1 MSDDINNPSFKKSLS
16 VTEMY
21 KNWYI
26 DYASYVI
33 LERAIPRYEDG
44 LKPVQRRILHYLN
57 NMHDGR
63 FHKVANVIGHT
74 MQYHPHGDA
83 AINDALVALGQKDLM
98 VETQGNWGD
107 VRTGDRAAAARY
119 IETRLTKF
127 AKETSF
133 NKKITTWVDSYDG
146 RNKEPEILPVKFPIL
161 LYQGAE
167 GIAVGLST
175 KILPHNFNEIV
186 KAMISYLKGRSFTLF
201 PDFNV
206 GGYIDVDSYNK
217 GSRGGKIRSRAN
229 IEIIDKNTLV
239 IRSVP
244 YGITTMSLIDSIIK
258 ANEKGKIKVKSI
270 EDNTSENVEIF
281 IHLIKGTSPDMTI
294 DGLYAFTNC
303 EVSISPN
310 CCVIVDNVPMFISVN
325 KLLRLSTDYFIK
337 VFKMEL
343 EHKLNTLL
351 DNWHN
356 QSLEIIFISNRIY
369 RKIEKLSDWDS
380 ILLTI
385 KESLLPFT
393 KDLKKEISEEDIVR
407 LTDLKIK
414 RISKYDLDKAKDNI
428 LRIEEEIKL
437 VKYNIKH
444 LVEYAIQYYEKLIE
458 EYGQGKERKTTIQKF
473 DTISARRVAIAN
485 KKLYINRKDGFIGY
499 DIKNEEFI
507 SECSELDNII
517 IFLKNGTY
525 LITSI
530 DSKKYVGDDILHA
543 AVWKKNDEHMVY
555 NYVYEDSKTG
565 WSYVKRFTITAAIKD
580 RIYSLTKNEDQ
591 SKVLYLTANP
601 NSEAEVV
608 GIDLD
613 MRSKARIKNLKYD
626 FSILDI
632 KSKNSKGNI
641 LTKYKIRKIQ
651 QFSKGES
658 TLGGKKVWLDE
669 SVGRLNFESRGLF
682 LGEFDSN
689 DMLLCVKKNGT
700 YSLLPIDLNI
710 RFKLDEISV
719 IEKFSSDSIISCL
732 YYDSVTKTNYIKRF
746 QIETTTQN
754 KEFPFLNDGR
764 GTKLLLVT
772 SKINSIFKFNY
783 HSKTGSKKTKTI
795 DVDSFVLVKGWKAI
809 GNKVNPYKRM
819 SAFEIIEGQEKEV
832 VQDEKVGS
840 DIENNKD
847 GDTLNLFE

>member
-1 MSDDINNPSFKKSLS
+1 MKKS
-16 VTEMY
+16 Y
-21 KNWYI
+21 K
-26 DYASYVI
+26 
-33 LERAIPRYEDG
+33 
-44 LKPVQRRILHYLN
+44 
-57 NMHDGR
+57 
-63 FHKVANVIGHT
+63 
-74 MQYHPHGDA
+74 
-83 AINDALVALGQKDLM
+83 
-98 VETQGNWGD
+98 
-107 VRTGDRAAAARY
+107 
-119 IETRLTKF
+119 
-127 AKETSF
+127 
-133 NKKITTWVDSYDG
+133 
-146 RNKEPEILPVKFPIL
+146 
-161 LYQGAE
+161 
-167 GIAVGLST
+167 
-175 KILPHNFNEIV
+175 
-186 KAMISYLKGRSFTLF
+186 
-201 PDFNV
+201 
-206 GGYIDVDSYNK
+206 
-217 GSRGGKIRSRAN
+217 
-229 IEIIDKNTLV
+229 
-239 IRSVP
+239 
-244 YGITTMSLIDSIIK
+244 
-258 ANEKGKIKVKSI
+258 
-270 EDNTSENVEIF
+270 
-281 IHLIKGTSPDMTI
+281 
-294 DGLYAFTNC
+294 GLYRPTN
-303 EVSISPN
+303 P
-310 CCVIVDNVPMFISVN
+310 
-325 KLLRLSTDYFIK
+325 
-337 VFKMEL
+337 
-343 EHKLNTLL
+343 
-351 DNWHN
+351 
-356 QSLEIIFISNRIY
+356 
-369 RKIEKLSDWDS
+369 
-380 ILLTI
+380 
-385 KESLLPFT
+385 
-393 KDLKKEISEEDIVR
+393 
-407 LTDLKIK
+407 
-414 RISKYDLDKAKDNI
+414 
-428 LRIEEEIKL
+428 
-437 VKYNIKH
+437 
-444 LVEYAIQYYEKLIE
+444 
-458 EYGQGKERKTTIQKF
+458 
-473 DTISARRVAIAN
+473 
-485 KKLYINRKDGFIGY
+485 
-499 DIKNEEFI
+499 
-507 SECSELDNII
+507 
-517 IFLKNGTY
+517 
-525 LITSI
+525 
-530 DSKKYVGDDILHA
+530 KKYVGDDILHA

-689 DMLLCVKKNGT
+689 NMLLCVKKNGT

-783 HSKTGSKKTKTI
+783 HSKSGSKKTKTI

-819 SAFEIIEGQEKEV
+819 SAFEVIEGQEKEV
-832 VQDEKVGS
+832 VQDEQVGS